1 MPVMKR
7 SIYTELLKNLKVLRY
22 YVPDKLFAESNLPQ
36 VRIFLSP
43 IQNGCEA
50 SRTNY
55 RTKLASEDA
64 SLVFSSAGYL
74 PGKPTYRTKYSVIIP
89 LNNDNIYIKHKDLV
103 TKIDNYYQGK
113 VRLLSRSLKS
123 DTSIIMISLP
133 DELVYVADYMLG
145 AKQVRLYS
153 DVESIHVIRPTNVIR
168 LKDNV
173 IECYNCV
180 FLPRDTKAHI
190 PVRRLFGGV
199 DKFHVY
205 FPSSNSYSRH
215 FIYLELRSNNPIDIF
230 DINDLGELRI
240 FDNIFAHNLVY
251 AVDVDAKIHGPY
263 CSPVDQQC
271 KTVRVQYQHFC
282 VSLPHISK
290 KIKTRKLQFVK
301 VFIDDKVEGNK
312 VLPVAIGYSISNTF
326 LLEFNANS
334 KFNETLL
341 AICQSVEQHIK
352 DRMTLNQLYRKLSI
366 NTSIINFIKHILSY
380 DLLISYYFS
389 KLNLVRIDQFIKYI
403 FLVNDILSQG
413 LTATITAQP
422 DVSNVV
428 NKILESLR
436 SGLDNLRTDK
446 VQMLRYLVFT
456 TREGGLGFFTDDK
469 EPEDEIREY
478 SLNEIHKRLYNV
490 LERQK
495 QVSKKTIKRKDGDW
509 RCGVLLD
516 SIRHTYG
523 HHLIKVISQSTNI
536 DSTKLIES
544 YIESYVEREWVSVSV
559 IERERGGLGILQG
572 AIDGYKRDVYRAY
585 RDLILS
591 FGKCLVG
598 TPEDVLHFILADP
611 NFRNRLCEA
620 EPRELARVIEEFV
633 RDRMELLLLPEELTE
648 TVRLWH
654 SIRMEAQRLVEL
666 LPQEKLRNAIRPDCA
681 LLKEIHEGRY
691 QLEKTIYRFPEL
703 DELIVYLLLNMQK
716 GQVLHSLVK
725 ELLER
730 SLHVAGRS
738 SQLRQIYDNKDNYIE
753 LFLDEVKSVLKNGCG
768 TSGAVPRICASMRK
782 GKYPKY
788 VKDAIKALGRIM
800 RGMLLRLTLLTC
812 NSACGHCYVN
822 TRSCSR
828 FSAPF
833 IQARTLDRRVAKIV
847 ASEFVKLKFDV
858 VQELYNPNFEPDIVA
873 RLKKGNYSKVNLEVS

>member
-55 RTKLASEDA
+55 KLASEDA

-89 LNNDNIYIKHKDLV
+89 LNNDNIYIKNRDLV

-113 VRLLSRSLKS
+113 VRLLSS
-123 DTSIIMISLP
+123 MISLP
-133 DELVYVADYMLG
+133 DELVYVADYILG
-145 AKQVRLYS
+145 IRQVKLYS
-153 DVESIHVIRPTNVIR
+153 DVESINVIRPMSGA
-168 LKDNV
+168 
-173 IECYNCV
+173 ECYNCV

-190 PVRRLFGGV
+190 PIRRLLGGI
-199 DKFHVY
+199 DYFHAY
-205 FPSSNSYSRH
+205 LPSSNSYSRH
-215 FIYLELRSNNPIDIF
+215 FIYLELRSNNPIDVF

-240 FDNIFAHNLVY
+240 FDNIFALNLVY
-251 AVDVDAKIHGPY
+251 AVDVDAKIRGPY
-263 CSPVDQQC
+263 CSPKAQQC
-271 KTVRVQYQHFC
+271 KTVRAQFQRFC
-282 VSLPHISK
+282 VTLPNIFK

-312 VLPVAIGYSISNTF
+312 VIPVAIGYRISNTF
-326 LLEFNANS
+326 LLEFNVNS

-341 AICQSVEQHIK
+341 AIYQSVEQSIK

-380 DLLISYYFS
+380 DLVISYHFS

-403 FLVNDILSQG
+403 FLVSDVFSQG
-413 LTATITAQP
+413 LTTTITAQP

-428 NKILESLR
+428 NKILDGLR

-446 VQMLRYLVFT
+446 VQILRYLAFT
-456 TREGGLGFFTDDK
+456 TRDGELGFLTDDK
-469 EPEDEIREY
+469 EPEDKIREY

-495 QVSKKTIKRKDGDW
+495 QVSKKIIKGKDGDW

-523 HHLIKVISQSTNI
+523 HHLIKVISQSANI
-536 DSTKLIES
+536 DSTKL
-544 YIESYVEREWVSVSV
+544 IESYVEREWVSVSV
-559 IERERGGLGILQG
+559 IERERGGLGILQSS
-572 AIDGYKRDVYRAY
+572 IDGYKRDVYRAY

-598 TPEDVLHFILADP
+598 TPDDVLHYILADP

-620 EPRELARVIEEFV
+620 EPREIAKVIEEFV

-666 LPQEKLRNAIRPDCA
+666 LPQEKLHNAIRLDCA
-681 LLKEIHEGRY
+681 LLKEIHESRY

-703 DELIVYLLLNMQK
+703 DELIVFLLLNMQK
-716 GQVLHSLVK
+716 GQVLRSIVE

-730 SLHVAGRS
+730 SLHVAGKS

-753 LFLDEVKSVLKNGCG
+753 LFLEDVKSVLKNGCG
-768 TSGAVPRICASMRK
+768 TRGAVPRICASRRK
-782 GKYPKY
+782 DEYPEY
-788 VKDAIKALGRIM
+788 VEYAIKALGRIM
-800 RGMLLRLTLLTC
+800 RGMLLRLALLTC
-812 NSACGHCYVN
+812 SSACGHCYVN

-828 FSAPF
+828 YSAPF

-847 ASEFVKLKFDV
+847 ASAFVKLKFDII
-858 VQELYNPNFEPDIVA
+858 QDLYNPNFEPDIVV
-873 RLKKGNYSKVNLEVS
+873 RLKKGDYSKVNLEVL

>member
-55 RTKLASEDA
+55 KLASEDA

-89 LNNDNIYIKHKDLV
+89 LNNDNIYIKNRDLV

-113 VRLLSRSLKS
+113 VRLLSS
-123 DTSIIMISLP
+123 MISLP
-133 DELVYVADYMLG
+133 DELVYVADYILG
-145 AKQVRLYS
+145 IRQVKLYS
-153 DVESIHVIRPTNVIR
+153 DVESINVIRPMSGA
-168 LKDNV
+168 
-173 IECYNCV
+173 ECYNCV

-190 PVRRLFGGV
+190 PIRRLLGGI
-199 DKFHVY
+199 DYFHAY
-205 FPSSNSYSRH
+205 LPSSNSYSRH
-215 FIYLELRSNNPIDIF
+215 FIYLELRSNNPIDVF

-240 FDNIFAHNLVY
+240 FDNIFALNLVY
-251 AVDVDAKIHGPY
+251 AVDVDAKIRGPY
-263 CSPVDQQC
+263 CSPKAQQC
-271 KTVRVQYQHFC
+271 KTVRAQFQRFC
-282 VSLPHISK
+282 VTLPNIFK

-312 VLPVAIGYSISNTF
+312 VIPVAIGYRISNTF
-326 LLEFNANS
+326 LLEFNVNS

-341 AICQSVEQHIK
+341 AIYQSVEQSIK

-380 DLLISYYFS
+380 DLVISYYFS

-403 FLVNDILSQG
+403 FLVSDVFSQG
-413 LTATITAQP
+413 LTTTITAQP

-428 NKILESLR
+428 NKILDGLR

-446 VQMLRYLVFT
+446 VQILRYLAFT
-456 TREGGLGFFTDDK
+456 TRDGELGFLTDDK
-469 EPEDEIREY
+469 EPEDKIREY

-495 QVSKKTIKRKDGDW
+495 QVSKKIIKGKDGDW

-523 HHLIKVISQSTNI
+523 HHLIKVISQSANI
-536 DSTKLIES
+536 DSTKL
-544 YIESYVEREWVSVSV
+544 IESYVEREWVSVSV
-559 IERERGGLGILQG
+559 IERERGGLGILQSS
-572 AIDGYKRDVYRAY
+572 IDGYKRDVYRAY

-598 TPEDVLHFILADP
+598 TPDDVLHYILADP

-620 EPRELARVIEEFV
+620 EPREIAKVIEEFV

-666 LPQEKLRNAIRPDCA
+666 LPQEKLHNAIRLDCA
-681 LLKEIHEGRY
+681 LLKEIHESRY

-703 DELIVYLLLNMQK
+703 DELIVFLLLNMQK
-716 GQVLHSLVK
+716 GQVLRSIVE

-730 SLHVAGRS
+730 SLHVAGKS

-753 LFLDEVKSVLKNGCG
+753 LFLEDVKSVLKNGCG
-768 TSGAVPRICASMRK
+768 TRGAVPRICASRRK
-782 GKYPKY
+782 DEYPEY
-788 VKDAIKALGRIM
+788 VEYAIKALGRIM
-800 RGMLLRLTLLTC
+800 RGMLLRLALLTC
-812 NSACGHCYVN
+812 SSACGHCYVN

-828 FSAPF
+828 YSAPF

-847 ASEFVKLKFDV
+847 ASAFVKLKFDII
-858 VQELYNPNFEPDIVA
+858 QDLYNPNFEPDIVV
-873 RLKKGNYSKVNLEVS
+873 RLKKGDYSKVNLEVL

>member
-55 RTKLASEDA
+55 KLASEDA

-89 LNNDNIYIKHKDLV
+89 LNNDNIYIKHRDLV

-113 VRLLSRSLKS
+113 VRLLSS
-123 DTSIIMISLP
+123 MISLP
-133 DELVYVADYMLG
+133 DELVYVADYILG
-145 AKQVRLYS
+145 IRQVKLYS
-153 DVESIHVIRPTNVIR
+153 DVESINVIRPMSGA
-168 LKDNV
+168 
-173 IECYNCV
+173 ECYNCV

-190 PVRRLFGGV
+190 PIRRLLGGI
-199 DKFHVY
+199 DYFHAY
-205 FPSSNSYSRH
+205 LPSSNSYSRH
-215 FIYLELRSNNPIDIF
+215 FIYLELRSNNPIDVF

-240 FDNIFAHNLVY
+240 FDNIFALNLVY
-251 AVDVDAKIHGPY
+251 AVDVDAKIRGPY
-263 CSPVDQQC
+263 CSPKAQQC
-271 KTVRVQYQHFC
+271 KTVRAQFQRFC
-282 VSLPHISK
+282 VTLPNIFK

-312 VLPVAIGYSISNTF
+312 VIPVAIGYRISNTF
-326 LLEFNANS
+326 LLEFNVNS

-341 AICQSVEQHIK
+341 AIYQSVEQSIK

-380 DLLISYYFS
+380 DLVISYYFS

-403 FLVNDILSQG
+403 FLVSDVFSQG
-413 LTATITAQP
+413 LTTTITAQP

-428 NKILESLR
+428 NKILDGLR

-446 VQMLRYLVFT
+446 VQILRYLAFT
-456 TREGGLGFFTDDK
+456 TRDGELGFLTDDK
-469 EPEDEIREY
+469 EPEDKIREY

-495 QVSKKTIKRKDGDW
+495 QVSKKIIKGKDGDW

-523 HHLIKVISQSTNI
+523 HHLIKVISQSANI
-536 DSTKLIES
+536 DSTKL
-544 YIESYVEREWVSVSV
+544 IESYVEREWVSVSV
-559 IERERGGLGILQG
+559 IERERGGLGILQSS
-572 AIDGYKRDVYRAY
+572 IDGYKRDVYRAY

-598 TPEDVLHFILADP
+598 TPDDVLHYILADP

-620 EPRELARVIEEFV
+620 EPREIAKVIEEFV

-666 LPQEKLRNAIRPDCA
+666 LPQEKLHNAIRLDCA
-681 LLKEIHEGRY
+681 LLKEIHESRY

-703 DELIVYLLLNMQK
+703 DELIVFLLLNMQK
-716 GQVLHSLVK
+716 GQVLRSIVE

-730 SLHVAGRS
+730 SLHVAGKS

-753 LFLDEVKSVLKNGCG
+753 LFLEDVKSVLKNGCG
-768 TSGAVPRICASMRK
+768 TRGAVPRICASRRK
-782 GKYPKY
+782 DEYPEY
-788 VKDAIKALGRIM
+788 VEYAIKALGRIM
-800 RGMLLRLTLLTC
+800 RGMLLRLALLTC
-812 NSACGHCYVN
+812 SSACGHCYVN

-828 FSAPF
+828 YSAPF

-847 ASEFVKLKFDV
+847 ASAFVKLKFDII
-858 VQELYNPNFEPDIVA
+858 QDLYNPNFEPDIVV
-873 RLKKGNYSKVNLEVS
+873 RLKKGDYSKVNLEVL

>member
-36 VRIFLSP
+36 VRVFLSP

-113 VRLLSRSLKS
+113 VRLLSS
-123 DTSIIMISLP
+123 MISLP
-133 DELVYVADYMLG
+133 DELVYVVDYILG
-145 AKQVRLYS
+145 IRQVKLYS
-153 DVESIHVIRPTNVIR
+153 DVESINVIRPMSGA
-168 LKDNV
+168 
-173 IECYNCV
+173 ECYNCV
-180 FLPRDTKAHI
+180 FLPRDTKAHVPI
-190 PVRRLFGGV
+190 RRLLGGV
-199 DKFHVY
+199 DYFHAY
-205 FPSSNSYSRH
+205 LPSSNSYSRH
-215 FIYLELRSNNPIDIF
+215 FIYLELRSNNPINVF

-251 AVDVDAKIHGPY
+251 AVDVDAKIRGPY
-263 CSPVDQQC
+263 CSPKTQQC
-271 KTVRVQYQHFC
+271 KTVRAQFQHFC
-282 VSLPHISK
+282 VTLPHISK

-301 VFIDDKVEGNK
+301 VFVDDKVEGNK
-312 VLPVAIGYSISNTF
+312 VIPAAIGYRISNTL
-326 LLEFNANS
+326 LLEFNTNS

-341 AICQSVEQHIK
+341 AICQSVEQSIK
-352 DRMTLNQLYRKLSI
+352 DKMTFNQLYRKLSI
-366 NTSIINFIKHILSY
+366 NTSIINFIKHNLSY
-380 DLLISYYFS
+380 DLVISYYFS

-403 FLVNDILSQG
+403 FLVGDVFSQS
-413 LTATITAQP
+413 LTTTITAQP

-428 NKILESLR
+428 NKILDGLR

-446 VQMLRYLVFT
+446 VQILRYLAFT
-456 TREGGLGFFTDDK
+456 TRDGELGFLTDNK

-495 QVSKKTIKRKDGDW
+495 QISKKTIKGKDGDW

-523 HHLIKVISQSTNI
+523 HHLIKVISQSANV
-536 DSTKLIES
+536 DSTKL
-544 YIESYVEREWVSVSV
+544 IESYVEREWVSVSV
-559 IERERGGLGILQG
+559 IERERGGLGILQS
-572 AIDGYKRDVYRAY
+572 ALDEYKRDVYRAY

-598 TPEDVLHFILADP
+598 TPEDILHFILVDP

-666 LPQEKLRNAIRPDCA
+666 LPQEKLRNTRRLDCA
-681 LLKEIHEGRY
+681 LLMEIHQGRY

-716 GQVLHSLVK
+716 GQVLHSLVE

-730 SLHVAGRS
+730 SLHVAGKS

-753 LFLDEVKSVLKNGCG
+753 LFLDEVKNVLKNGCG
-768 TSGAVPRICASMRK
+768 TRGAVPRICASRRK
-782 GKYPKY
+782 GKYPPDVVY
-788 VKDAIKALGRIM
+788 AVRALGRIM
-800 RGMLLRLTLLTC
+800 RGMLLRLALLTC

-858 VQELYNPNFEPDIVA
+858 IKDLYNPNFEPDIVA
-873 RLKKGNYSKVNLEVS
+873 RLKKGNYSKVNLTVS

>member
-1 MPVMKR
+1 MKQ
-7 SIYTELLKNLKVLRY
+7 SLYTELLKNLKVLRY

-36 VRIFLSP
+36 VRVFLSP
-43 IQNGCEA
+43 IQNGCEVNG
-50 SRTNY
+50 RTNY
-55 RTKLASEDA
+55 RIKLASEDV

-74 PGKPTYRTKYSVIIP
+74 PGKPTYRTRHSVIIP
-89 LNNDNIYIKHKDLV
+89 LNNDNIFIKHKDLV

-113 VRLLSRSLKS
+113 VRLLSS
-123 DTSIIMISLP
+123 MISLP
-133 DELVYVADYMLG
+133 DEIVYVGDYMLG

-168 LKDNV
+168 LMYNV
-173 IECYNCV
+173 VECYNCV

-190 PVRRLFGGV
+190 PVRRLSGGV
-199 DKFHVY
+199 DYFHVY
-205 FPSSNSYSRH
+205 LPSSNSYSRH
-215 FIYLELRSNNPIDIF
+215 FIYLESSSYNPIDEF
-230 DINDLGELRI
+230 EINDLGELRI
-240 FDNIFAHNLVY
+240 FDNVFLHNLVY
-251 AVDVDAKIHGPY
+251 AIDVDARIRGPY
-263 CSPVDQQC
+263 CSPNVQQC
-271 KTVRVQYQHFC
+271 KTVRAQYQHFC
-282 VSLPHISK
+282 VVLPRSVERNK
-290 KIKTRKLQFVK
+290 TQAPSKIKTRKLQFVK
-301 VFIDDKVEGNK
+301 VFIDDKEQSK
-312 VLPVAIGYSISNTF
+312 ATPVAMGYRISNTF
-326 LLEFNANS
+326 LLKFDTKG
-334 KFNETLL
+334 KFNEAML
-341 AICQSVEQHIK
+341 AICQSVGQDVK
-352 DRMTLNQLYRKLSI
+352 DRMTLSQLYRKLSI

-380 DLLISYYFS
+380 DLVSSYYFS
-389 KLNLVRIDQFIKYI
+389 KLKLVRIDQFIKYI

-428 NKILESLR
+428 NKIFESLR

-456 TREGGLGFFTDDK
+456 TRDGELGFFTDDK
-469 EPEDEIREY
+469 KPEDEVREY
-478 SLNEIHKRLYNV
+478 GLNEIRKRLHNV
-490 LERQK
+490 LESQK
-495 QVSKKTIKRKDGDW
+495 QVSKKKINREDW

-516 SIRHTYG
+516 FIRHTYG
-523 HHLIKVISQSTNI
+523 HHLIKVISQSANVE
-536 DSTKLIES
+536 SNKL
-544 YIESYVEREWVSVSV
+544 IESYVERKWEPVLV
-559 IERERGGLGILQG
+559 IERDRGGLGILQG
-572 AIDGYKRDVYRAY
+572 ALDEYKRDTYRAY

-738 SQLRQIYDNKDNYIE
+738 SQLQHIYDNKDNYIE

-768 TSGAVPRICASMRK
+768 TSGAVPRICASRRK
-782 GKYPKY
+782 GKYPPEVVY
-788 VKDAIKALGRIM
+788 AVRALGRIM
-800 RGMLLRLTLLTC
+800 RGMLLRLVLLTC

-828 FSAPF
+828 YSAPF

>member
-1 MPVMKR
+1 MSAMKR
-7 SIYTELLKNLKVLRY
+7 SVYIELLKNLKVLRY

-36 VRIFLSP
+36 VRVFLSP
-43 IQNGCEA
+43 IQNGCEVNG
-50 SRTNY
+50 RY
-55 RTKLASEDA
+55 RIKLASEDV

-74 PGKPTYRTKYSVIIP
+74 PGKPTYRTRHSVIIP
-89 LNNDNIYIKHKDLV
+89 LNNDNIYIIYIKHKDLV

-113 VRLLSRSLKS
+113 VRSLSS
-123 DTSIIMISLP
+123 MISLP
-133 DELVYVADYMLG
+133 DELLYVADYMLG

-168 LKDNV
+168 LMSNV
-173 IECYNCV
+173 VECYNCV

-190 PVRRLFGGV
+190 PVRRLSGGV
-199 DKFHVY
+199 DYFHIY
-205 FPSSNSYSRH
+205 LPSSNSYSRH
-215 FIYLELRSNNPIDIF
+215 FIYLESSSYNPIDEF
-230 DINDLGELRI
+230 EINDLGELRI
-240 FDNIFAHNLVY
+240 FDNVFVHNLVY
-251 AVDVDAKIHGPY
+251 AIDVDARIRGPY
-263 CSPVDQQC
+263 CSPNIQQC
-271 KTVRVQYQHFC
+271 KTVRAQYQHFC
-282 VSLPHISK
+282 VVLPRSVERNK
-290 KIKTRKLQFVK
+290 TRTPRKIKTRKLQFVK
-301 VFIDDKVEGNK
+301 VFIDDKEQSK
-312 VLPVAIGYSISNTF
+312 ATPVAIGYRISNTF
-326 LLEFNANS
+326 LL
-334 KFNETLL
+334 KFDTKGKFYEAML
-341 AICQSVEQHIK
+341 AICQSVGQDVK
-352 DRMTLNQLYRKLSI
+352 DRMTLSQLYKKLTV
-366 NTSIINFIKHILSY
+366 NTGIINFVKHILSY
-380 DLLISYYFS
+380 DLVSSYYFS
-389 KLNLVRIDQFIKYI
+389 KLKLVRIDQFIKYI

-422 DVSNVV
+422 DVSNVA
-428 NKILESLR
+428 NKIFESLR

-456 TREGGLGFFTDDK
+456 TRDGELGFFTDDK

-478 SLNEIHKRLYNV
+478 GLNEIRKRLHNV
-490 LERQK
+490 LESQK
-495 QVSKKTIKRKDGDW
+495 QVSKKKTNREDW

-516 SIRHTYG
+516 LIRHTYG
-523 HHLIKVISQSTNI
+523 HHLIKVISQSANV
-536 DSTKLIES
+536 DSNKL
-544 YIESYVEREWVSVSV
+544 IESYVERKWEPVLV
-559 IERERGGLGILQG
+559 IERDRGGLGILQG
-572 AIDGYKRDVYRAY
+572 ALDEYKRDTYRAY

-598 TPEDVLHFILADP
+598 TPEDVLHFILAD

-620 EPRELARVIEEFV
+620 KPRELARVIEEFV

-681 LLKEIHEGRY
+681 LLKEIHESRY

-716 GQVLHSLVK
+716 GQILHSLVK

-730 SLHVAGRS
+730 SLNVAGKS

-753 LFLDEVKSVLKNGCG
+753 LFLDEMKSVLKNGCG
-768 TSGAVPRICASMRK
+768 TRGAVPRICASRRK
-782 GKYPKY
+782 GKYPPDVVY
-788 VKDAIKALGRIM
+788 AVKALGRIM
-800 RGMLLRLTLLTC
+800 RGMLLRLALLTC

-847 ASEFVKLKFDV
+847 ASEFVKLGFDGI
-858 VQELYNPNFEPDIVA
+858 QNLYSPDFEPDVVA
-873 RLKKGNYSKVNLEVS
+873 RLKKGHYSKVNLEIKERDL

>member
-113 VRLLSRSLKS
+113 VRLLSS
-123 DTSIIMISLP
+123 MISLP
-133 DELVYVADYMLG
+133 DELVYVADYILG
-145 AKQVRLYS
+145 IRQVKLHS
-153 DVESIHVIRPTNVIR
+153 DVESINVIRPISGA
-168 LKDNV
+168 
-173 IECYNCV
+173 ECYNCV
-180 FLPRDTKAHI
+180 FLPRDTKAHVPI
-190 PVRRLFGGV
+190 RRLLGGV
-199 DKFHVY
+199 DYFHAY
-205 FPSSNSYSRH
+205 LPSSNSYSRH
-215 FIYLELRSNNPIDIF
+215 FIYLELRSNNPIDVF
-230 DINDLGELRI
+230 DIDDLGELRI

-251 AVDVDAKIHGPY
+251 AVDVDAKILGPY
-263 CSPVDQQC
+263 CSPEAQQC
-271 KTVRVQYQHFC
+271 KTVRAQFQRFC
-282 VSLPHISK
+282 VTLPHISK
-290 KIKTRKLQFVK
+290 KIKMRKLQFVK

-312 VLPVAIGYSISNTF
+312 VIPVAIGYRISNTF
-326 LLEFNANS
+326 LLELNVNS

-341 AICQSVEQHIK
+341 AICQSVEQSIK
-352 DRMTLNQLYRKLSI
+352 DRMTHNQLYRKLSI

-380 DLLISYYFS
+380 DLVTSYYFS
-389 KLNLVRIDQFIKYI
+389 KLNLVRTDQFIKYI
-403 FLVNDILSQG
+403 FLISDVFSQS
-413 LTATITAQP
+413 LTTTITAEP
-422 DVSNVV
+422 VVTNVV
-428 NKILESLR
+428 NKILDGLR

-446 VQMLRYLVFT
+446 VQILRYLVFT
-456 TREGGLGFFTDDK
+456 TRDGELGFLTDDK
-469 EPEDEIREY
+469 EPEDKIREY
-478 SLNEIHKRLYNV
+478 SLDEIHKRLYNV

-495 QVSKKTIKRKDGDW
+495 QVPKKIIKGKDGNW

-516 SIRHTYG
+516 SIRHTYS
-523 HHLIKVISQSTNI
+523 HHLIKVISQSANV

-544 YIESYVEREWVSVSV
+544 YIEREWVSASV

-666 LPQEKLRNAIRPDCA
+666 LPQKKLRNAIQPDCA
-681 LLKEIHEGRY
+681 LLMEIHQGRF
-691 QLEKTIYRFPEL
+691 QLEKSVYRFPEL

-716 GQVLHSLVK
+716 GQVLRSIVE

-753 LFLDEVKSVLKNGCG
+753 LFLDDVKSVLKNGCG
-768 TSGAVPRICASMRK
+768 TRGAVSRICASRRN
-782 GKYPKY
+782 GKYPRDVVY
-788 VKDAIKALGRIM
+788 AVRALGRIM
-800 RGMLLRLTLLTC
+800 RGMLLRLALLTC

-847 ASEFVKLKFDV
+847 ASEFVKLKFDSI
-858 VQELYNPNFEPDIVA
+858 QDLYNPNFEPDVVA
-873 RLKKGNYSKVNLEVS
+873 RLKKSHHSKVNLKVS